1 MDSAGSSN
9 TIIKKQEDEEK
20 NDKRD
25 IKPVPKTLN
34 RVPRKLLKNLSLEFA
49 LSLNLTISQGAC
61 VSKMALSAIFSDSQV
76 YPHHQNA
83 CRKQKMRC
91 EGADNPPCKRCRNA
105 GLDCLFEKPSREAT
119 LTGEAGLE

>member
-34 RVPRKLLKNLSLEFA
+34 RVPRKFLKHLSLEFA

-61 VSKMALSAIFSDSQV
+61 VSKMALSALSPNLKYI
-76 YPHHQNA
+76 YITRMPAEN
-83 CRKQKMRC
+83 
-91 EGADNPPCKRCRNA
+91 KR
-105 GLDCLFEKPSREAT
+105 
-119 LTGEAGLE
+119 

>member
-34 RVPRKLLKNLSLEFA
+34 RVPRKLLKNLSLEFGTLIFA
-49 LSLNLTISQGAC
+49 LFTKPQGAC
-61 VSKMALSAIFSDSQV
+61 VSTMELSAISSILK
-76 YPHHQNA
+76 YIHITRMPAEN
-83 CRKQKMRC
+83 
-91 EGADNPPCKRCRNA
+91 KR
-105 GLDCLFEKPSREAT
+105 
-119 LTGEAGLE
+119 